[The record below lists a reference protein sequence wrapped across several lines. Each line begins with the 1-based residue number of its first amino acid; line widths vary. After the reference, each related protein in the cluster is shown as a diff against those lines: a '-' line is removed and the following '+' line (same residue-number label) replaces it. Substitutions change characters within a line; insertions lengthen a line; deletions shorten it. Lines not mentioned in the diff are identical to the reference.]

1 MLYRIKD
8 ALKTAHGRAFW
19 LQERS
24 KTYRDNWNFVA
35 ADDAAALKVAE
46 TLQAADDAMAAEYAY
61 EESDCIMDRSGIRQ
75 NLDKYAPKYAKA
87 LVRVEKD
94 REIPVRAPGTKE
106 ATE

>member
-1 MLYRIKD
+1 MLYRIKE

-19 LQERS
+19 LQEWS
-24 KTYRDNWNFVA
+24 KTYRDNWNFVP

-46 TLQAADDAMAAEYAY
+46 TLQEGDDAMAAEYAY
-61 EESDCIMDRSGIRQ
+61 EESDMDRRSVRQ
-75 NLDKYAPKYAKA
+75 NLDKYAPKYVKA

-94 REIPVRAPGTKE
+94 RKIPVRAPGTKE